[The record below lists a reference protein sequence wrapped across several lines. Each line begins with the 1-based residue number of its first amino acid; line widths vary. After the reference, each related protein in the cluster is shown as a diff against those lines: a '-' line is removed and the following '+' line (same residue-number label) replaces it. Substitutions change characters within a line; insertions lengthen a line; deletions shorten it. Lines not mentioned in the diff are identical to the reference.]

1 MEYLKKISCSI
12 SSMLLVIGIV
22 LFGCLATQIVNDV
35 PEYVINERLVL
46 GTDGNNNYSNNWGVT
61 PTAISIGDEKRWQDK
76 SVQFEYKGTIPSG
89 NRIVMEAESA
99 ITESLGGWDFGST
112 LEGYCGDGYLFYTGE
127 NKSNTDLELPL
138 VYKFNIVEAG
148 TYIIIFRGRRD
159 KCESCDCDAKGD
171 GCNDI
176 WASLDDSKKE
186 KKLVKHYWSKW
197 GWGWPRMTA
206 GKVPYRIHL
215 DVGMHVLKIG
225 GRSKGVKLD
234 QIAVVPESEGK
245 PKIDDCL

>member
-1 MEYLKKISCSI
+1 MFSI
-12 SSMLLVIGIV
+12 LLVLGIV
-22 LFGCLATQIVNDV
+22 LLGYVATQVVNDAKV
-35 PEYVINERLVL
+35 YVINKRLL
-46 GTDGNNNYSNNWGVT
+46 LSANENNNYSDNWGIT
-61 PTAISIGDEKRWQDK
+61 PIAIATGHEMGWQHK
-76 SVQFEYKGTIPSG
+76 SVQFDYQMGTIPSG

-99 ITESLGGWDFGST
+99 ITESVGGWDFGNT
-112 LEGYCGDGYLFYTGE
+112 HEGYCGDGYLFYTGE

-138 VYKFNIVEAG
+138 VYKFNIEEAG
-148 TYIIIFRGRRD
+148 TYIVIFRGRRD

-171 GCNDI
+171 ACNDI
-176 WASLDDSKKE
+176 WASLDGSKKE

-197 GWGWPRMTA
+197 GWGWPRMTPD
-206 GKVPYRIHL
+206 KVPYRIHL
-215 DVGMHVLKIG
+215 EAGMHVLKIG